1 VTRRPLALCLVAALL
16 AAPLA
21 ALAYPLDGYPW
32 TRIKRLE
39 AYRLAAQ
46 GSRVPSF
53 LTEGEM
59 LPGDGVQLNLV
70 DHAGFQMPM
79 EDTALSA
86 RIVEMLGADKRG
98 YGIALLDYSD
108 PSRPRYAQHN
118 ADRPQNPGSVGKIM
132 ALLAWFQALA
142 DLYPEPADRQRLML
156 ETEITADHF
165 IRNDSHDVPFFQFGQ
180 SGVERRP
187 IAEGDTAN
195 VWTFLDWTA
204 SASSNAAASTM
215 MQHLVLLT
223 HFGKD
228 YPVPKAEA
236 DAYLKNT
243 PQKELT
249 KTYLDAIR
257 TPATRNGI
265 DLGKLRQGHFFTRE
279 GKTRIPG
286 VRSTSTPGE
295 LLKFYVLMEQGKL
308 VDPWSSREIKKLLY
322 LTDKRIRYAA
332 SPSLADS
339 AVYFKSGSLYGCKPE
354 KGFDCGKFRGNRMNF
369 MNSMVIIES
378 IDRNPPVRY
387 AVVVLSNVLRKDS
400 SELHQQL
407 GANIHR
413 IMQESHPVA
422 SSAPPATPAPTA
434 GDATA
439 F

>member
-1 VTRRPLALCLVAALL
+1 MKQPLALCLVATLL
-16 AAPLA
+16 ASASA

-59 LPGDGVQLNLV
+59 QPGDFVQLNL
-70 DHAGFQMPM
+70 ANQPGFAVPA
-79 EDTALSA
+79 EDQALSD
-86 RIVEMLGADKRG
+86 RITEMLGKDQRG
-98 YGIALLDYSD
+98 YGIAVLDYSD
-108 PSRPRYAQHN
+108 PSRPRYAEHN
-118 ADRPQNPGSVGKIM
+118 SDRPQNPGSVGKIM
-132 ALLAWFQALA
+132 VLLAWFQALA
-142 DLYPEPADRQRLML
+142 DIHPDPADRQKLLL
-156 ETEITADHF
+156 ETQITADAF
-165 IRNDSHDVPFFQFGQ
+165 IRNDSHDVPFWDFGA
-180 SGVERRP
+180 SSVERRP
-187 IAEGDTAN
+187 IAEGDSAN
-195 VWTFLDWTA
+195 LWTFLDWMA

-215 MQHLVLLT
+215 MEHLILLV

-228 YPVPKAEA
+228 YPVSRSEK
-236 DAYLKNT
+236 DAFFKNT
-243 PQKELT
+243 SKKELS
-249 KTYLDAIR
+249 KIYLDAMR

-279 GKTRIPG
+279 AKARVPG
-286 VRSTSTPGE
+286 VQSTSTPGE
-295 LLKFYVLMEQGKL
+295 LLNFMLLMEQGKL
-308 VDPWSSREIKKLLY
+308 VDAWSSRNIKKLLY

-332 SPSLADS
+332 SPALNSS

-378 IDRNPPVRY
+378 IDRNPPLRY

-413 IMQESHPVA
+413 IMEESHPTRAVGFGT
-422 SSAPPATPAPTA
+422 APEPAGATP
-434 GDATA
+434 
-439 F
+439 